1 MHSKTLHISEKNL
14 IDLNWILH
22 IHAKTLHKIEVFN
35 TNLYSSH
42 KPWKPCATQ
51 LVIFIKKIQIKM

>member
-1 MHSKTLHISEKNL
+1 MHSKTLHISEFLK

-35 TNLYSSH
+35 TNIYSSH
-42 KPWKPCATQ
+42 KPWKPWATQ
-51 LVIFIKKIQIKM
+51 LVILIKKIQINM